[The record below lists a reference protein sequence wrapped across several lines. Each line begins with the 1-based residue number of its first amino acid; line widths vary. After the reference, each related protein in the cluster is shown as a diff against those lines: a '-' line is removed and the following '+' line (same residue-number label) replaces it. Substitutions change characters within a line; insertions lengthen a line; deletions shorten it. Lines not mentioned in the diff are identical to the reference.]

1 MEHSARRPTITL
13 NTDQCVHCGL
23 CLSACPTYQ
32 VTGLESE
39 SPRGRIFLLD
49 RLREDPARLNDNAMR
64 ALDDCLDCRACE
76 EVCPAHVATGHLVE
90 GWRAEVAPILL
101 ERGPESMKQFRRM
114 NRPMTLLLGS
124 PTGLRLLQR
133 LSHISRHPTF
143 GPWLTRLKFVPPAAR
158 SLAKGLP
165 ARLPRQLSRSYRPV
179 TERVQGERVMMFTGC
194 IMDAIY
200 AETNHHTMDLLGF
213 GGLQVMTPADQ
224 RCCGALHLHGGAP
237 DQARRWAMANIAAFE
252 RSGATKV
259 VVNAAGCGST
269 LKEYASL
276 FAGDK
281 EWEARA
287 TRFEEAVEDATVVL
301 AQLGLPALEPGS
313 EQVTVQDP
321 CHLAHAQGIRREP
334 RWLLTQ
340 AGYRIREMKD
350 ADRCCGSAG
359 IYNLT
364 HPEMALALLRRKVD
378 DIPDGVAWVA
388 AANPGC
394 LMHMQSGMQGL
405 DGMPGVTHPI
415 DLVWNAYH
423 RVGFLGGRT

>member
-1 MEHSARRPTITL
+1 MEHSARRPTVTL
-13 NTDQCVHCGL
+13 DADQCVHCGL

-39 SPRGRIFLLD
+39 SPRGRIFLLE
-49 RLREDPARLNDNAMR
+49 RLAEDPLRLNDNAMR

-90 GWRAEVAPILL
+90 AWRAEAAPILL
-101 ERGPESMKQFRRM
+101 ERGPEAMKQFRRM
-114 NRPMTLLLGS
+114 IRPMSVLFGS
-124 PTGLRLLQR
+124 SIGLRLLQR
-133 LSHISRHPTF
+133 LSRASRHPTF

-158 SLAKGLP
+158 SLARGLP
-165 ARLPRQLSRSYRPV
+165 AHLPRQLSRFYQPENGSGS
-179 TERVQGERVMMFTGC
+179 GERVMMFTGC

-200 AETNHHTMDLLGF
+200 ADTNRHTVDLLRF
-213 GGLQVMTPADQ
+213 GGLQVVTPADQ

-237 DQARRWAMANIAAFE
+237 DQARRWAMANIVAFE
-252 RSGATKV
+252 RSGATRV

-269 LKEYASL
+269 LKEYAAL
-276 FAGDK
+276 FSGDRQ
-281 EWEARA
+281 WEARA
-287 TRFEEAVEDATVVL
+287 ARFEAAVEDATVVL
-301 AQLGLPALEPGS
+301 AQLDLPPLQAGE
-313 EQVTVQDP
+313 ETVTVQDP

-364 HPEMALALLRRKVD
+364 HPEMALALLHRKVE
-378 DIPDGVAWVA
+378 DIPDGVSWVA

-394 LMHMQSGMQGL
+394 LMHVQSGLQEREEA
-405 DGMPGVTHPI
+405 PGVTHPI

-423 RVGFLGGRT
+423 QHGYLGSPS